1 MKSPIILL
9 IILPVLSWSQTNM
22 TIQDKTSNITI
33 TPDGLRSHRPIIT
46 GLYNTAIGEKVLEM
60 NTIGQRNTG
69 VGYSSLNKVNG
80 NSDNTAVGYNALKLT
95 DNVENTAVGAEALSK
110 NTSGNGNTAL
120 GFRALGEEFEG
131 WQNVGIGT
139 GAGMNIYGGGYNVC
153 IGAGAMG
160 STPFGGISPVNYPE
174 NNVAVGGLS
183 LANCKTGFNNVAIGY
198 QAGSSETGS
207 NKLYIENS
215 GTTTPLIGGDFT
227 NDVVGINMPIGAL
240 ATNPTWKLKVGG
252 DINATGS
259 VRAAGVV
266 LTSDRRFKKNIAPL
280 QNTLAQLSNL
290 QGVIYQWRKDE
301 FPNHHFNEKKQIGF
315 IAQEIEIIFPEMVE
329 TDAQGYKSINYIQLT
344 PVLVEAIKELSEQVK
359 TLQNQNKNLE
369 ASIED
374 IYRIVRGEKG
384 ANPTGS
390 K

>member
-1 MKSPIILL
+1 MKKLFRVFLL
-9 IILPVLSWSQTNM
+9 FPVLSWGQTNM
-22 TIQDKTSNITI
+22 TIQDNTSNITI
-33 TPDGLRSHRPIIT
+33 TPDGLRSYRPLNT
-46 GLYNTAIGEKVLEM
+46 GLYNTAIGEKVLEL
-60 NTIGQRNTG
+60 NTAGQRNTA

-95 DNVENTAVGAEALSK
+95 DNVENTAIGAEALSK

-131 WQNVGIGT
+131 WQNIGIGT
-139 GAGMNIYGGGYNVC
+139 GAGMNIYGGGYNIC

-160 STPFGGISPVNYPE
+160 STSFGGIDPANYPE
-174 NNVAVGGLS
+174 NNVAVGGFS

-198 QAGSSETGS
+198 QAGASETGS
-207 NKLYIENS
+207 NRLYIENS
-215 GTTTPLIGGDFT
+215 GTTTPLIGGDFA

-240 ATNPTWKLKVGG
+240 ASNPTWKLKVGG

-266 LTSDRRFKKNIAPL
+266 LTSDRRLKKEIAPL
-280 QNTLAQLSNL
+280 QNALTQLTGL
-290 QGVIYQWRKDE
+290 QGVTYLWRKNE
-301 FPNHHFNEKKQIGF
+301 FPERHFADKKQTGF
-315 IAQEIEIIFPEMVE
+315 IAQEIEKIFPEMVD

-359 TLQNQNKNLE
+359 TLQNQHKNLE
-369 ASIED
+369 ASMEGIFK
-374 IYRIVRGEKG
+374 ILKEKG
-384 ANPTGS
+384 VNLPGAN
-390 K
+390 